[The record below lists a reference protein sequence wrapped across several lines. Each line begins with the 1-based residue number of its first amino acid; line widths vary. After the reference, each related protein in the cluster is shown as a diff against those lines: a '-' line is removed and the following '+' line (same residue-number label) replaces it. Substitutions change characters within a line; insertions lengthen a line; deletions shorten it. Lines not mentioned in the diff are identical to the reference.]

1 MTPEK
6 SNPPAFHPLA
16 WKIFFAGLVVLIVGV
31 ARVNFF
37 APSVVPVQ
45 QVSAAATQ
53 AREPGPMRIVVTL
66 PPLMWAVKALAPPDA
81 QITLLAPAG
90 AGCEGIELSPSQ
102 IVEIKRADL
111 VVSAGGGLDD
121 EVGSV
126 VGTKPANRRVV
137 MSNVTTQTHSH
148 SSDRTPDSG
157 PHAWL
162 LPPIMDLAL
171 NAVQQSVDAWI
182 DERQVELEQTWVG
195 CSDPVLPEL
204 LKAILQF
211 RTDFSI
217 TKCREIDAEYHNRL
231 APFKGRSIITH
242 HDAWSAVARRYGLE
256 VAAVIQHTHDA
267 EPSPSDLA
275 ETARIAKEKGIK
287 AIFIEP
293 QLNAA
298 AAERIAQVTGA
309 KLITLDPVGGE
320 DWPAMMRKN
329 LDALVEGLSID

>member
-16 WKIFFAGLVVLIVGV
+16 WKIFIAGLVVLIVGV

-45 QVSAAATQ
+45 QVSAPAAQ

-90 AGCEGIELSPSQ
+90 AGCEGIELSPSHVAA
-102 IVEIKRADL
+102 IERADL
-111 VVSAGGGLDD
+111 VIGASEADCAFMAEHHPPRRSPGVPVFLLMANEILDIESDHPWLDPSA
-121 EVGSV
+121 
-126 VGTKPANRRVV
+126 
-137 MSNVTTQTHSH
+137 M
-148 SSDRTPDSG
+148 
-157 PHAWL
+157 
-162 LPPIMDLAL
+162 
-171 NAVQQSVDAWI
+171 VQWI
-182 DERQVELEQTWVG
+182 DALSRRLMSSNLASSKVLAEPLLAACHAVDVELR
-195 CSDPVLPEL
+195 D
-204 LKAILQF
+204 
-211 RTDFSI
+211 
-217 TKCREIDAEYHNRL
+217 RL

-309 KLITLDPVGGE
+309 RLITLDPVGGE

-329 LDALVEGLSID
+329 LDALVDGLSAN